1 MANPTQEQLDAFD
14 LEEHNIELIKLE
26 IEKINAILQTL
37 KKNPDKIALLY
48 QELESVMQQINDIQ
62 TKTGQTNKKIESISD
77 EFYKNIQQIRD
88 ELDSIHATDDKNIKK
103 YLAEINIEN
112 QLKKYDKK
120 RRGQLDKFLNNYTAV
135 IKKKFEKIEK
145 QINILMKNEL
155 FGSSEEDTE
164 VQSSDDER
172 GPSMMDVDTK
182 LQQRVDDI
190 LKF

>member
-88 ELDSIHATDDKNIKK
+88 ELDSIHATD
-103 YLAEINIEN
+103 
-112 QLKKYDKK
+112 
-120 RRGQLDKFLNNYTAV
+120 
-135 IKKKFEKIEK
+135 
-145 QINILMKNEL
+145 
-155 FGSSEEDTE
+155 
-164 VQSSDDER
+164 
-172 GPSMMDVDTK
+172 
-182 LQQRVDDI
+182 
-190 LKF
+190 